1 MDIILSQG
9 SYNVPLTLAGPAQT
23 QALHLFALLSSPLF
37 GAEMEMQAL
46 ILCRRS
52 GQVTRQWATK
62 RGLMILWMEWS
73 CKVRLFRR
81 LFSLD

>member
-37 GAEMEMQAL
+37 GAEMQAL